1 MEPQKQIVVFLA
13 EFDFQVGQI
22 DSIYGSLKKK
32 ALTIEK
38 QRVTVEAVESA
49 GYWMH
54 NLYCAFEDLFKLV
67 AGFWE
72 NNLSANGEYHIHLLK
87 RMLVEIEGVRPALLS
102 NAAYK
107 YLNELRGFRHVFRHA
122 YSYGLDAER
131 VSTLLHKILDQKDL
145 LIGDLKTFRNTVAGF
160 AKALDESSK

>member
-1 MEPQKQIVVFLA
+1 MEPQKQIVIFLA
-13 EFDFQVGQI
+13 EFDFQVRQI
-22 DSIYGSLKKK
+22 DSIYGSLAKKVV
-32 ALTIEK
+32 AIEK
-38 QRVTVEAVESA
+38 QRVTVETVESA

-102 NAAYK
+102 IAGYR

-122 YSYGLDAER
+122 YSYGLDDER
-131 VSTLLHKILDQKDL
+131 VSALLRKILEQKD
-145 LIGDLKTFRNTVAGF
+145 IVMSDLQAFRNTIAGF
-160 AKALDESSK
+160 AER

>member
-1 MEPQKQIVVFLA
+1 MEPQKQIVIFLA
-13 EFDFQVGQI
+13 EFDFQVRQI
-22 DSIYGSLKKK
+22 DSIYGGLAKK
-32 ALTIEK
+32 AVTIEK
-38 QRVTVEAVESA
+38 QHVTVEAVESA

-102 NAAYK
+102 IAGYR

-122 YSYGLDAER
+122 YSYGLDDER
-131 VSTLLHKILDQKDL
+131 VSALLRKILEQKD
-145 LIGDLKTFRNTVAGF
+145 IVMSDLQAFRNTIAGF
-160 AKALDESSK
+160 AER

>member
-1 MEPQKQIVVFLA
+1 MEPQKQIIIFLA
-13 EFDFQVGQI
+13 EFDFQVRQI
-22 DSIYGSLKKK
+22 DSIYGSLAKKVV
-32 ALTIEK
+32 AIEK
-38 QRVTVEAVESA
+38 QRVTVETVESA

-102 NAAYK
+102 IAGYR

-122 YSYGLDAER
+122 YSYGLDDER
-131 VSTLLHKILDQKDL
+131 VSALLRKILEQKD
-145 LIGDLKTFRNTVAGF
+145 IVMSDLQAFRNTIAGF
-160 AKALDESSK
+160 AER

>member
-1 MEPQKQIVVFLA
+1 MEPQKQIVIFLA
-13 EFDFQVGQI
+13 EFDFQVRQI
-22 DSIYGSLKKK
+22 DSIYGSLAKK
-32 ALTIEK
+32 AVTIEK
-38 QRVTVEAVESA
+38 QHVTVEAVESA

-102 NAAYK
+102 IAGYR

-122 YSYGLDAER
+122 YSYGLDDER
-131 VSTLLHKILDQKDL
+131 VSALLRKILEQKD
-145 LIGDLKTFRNTVAGF
+145 IVMSDLQTFRNTIAGF
-160 AKALDESSK
+160 AER

>member
-1 MEPQKQIVVFLA
+1 MEPQKQIVIFLA
-13 EFDFQVGQI
+13 EFDFQVRQI
-22 DSIYGSLKKK
+22 DSIYGSLAKK
-32 ALTIEK
+32 AVTIEK
-38 QRVTVEAVESA
+38 QHVTVEAVESA

-87 RMLVEIEGVRPALLS
+87 RMLVEIEGIRPALLT
-102 NAAYK
+102 NAGYR

-122 YSYGLDAER
+122 YSYGLDDER
-131 VSTLLHKILDQKDL
+131 VRALLRKILDQKDTV
-145 LIGDLKTFRNTVAGF
+145 ISDLQTFRNTIAGF
-160 AKALDESSK
+160 AER

>member
-1 MEPQKQIVVFLA
+1 MEPQKQIVIFLA
-13 EFDFQVGQI
+13 EFDFQVRQI
-22 DSIYGSLKKK
+22 DSIYGSLTKKVV
-32 ALTIEK
+32 TIEK
-38 QRVTVEAVESA
+38 QRATVEAFESA

-102 NAAYK
+102 IAGYR

-122 YSYGLDAER
+122 YSYGLDDER
-131 VSTLLHKILDQKDL
+131 VSALLRKILEQKD
-145 LIGDLKTFRNTVAGF
+145 IVMSDLQAFRNTIAGF
-160 AKALDESSK
+160 AER

>member
-1 MEPQKQIVVFLA
+1 MEPHKQIVIFLA
-13 EFDFQVGQI
+13 EFDFQVRQI
-22 DSIYGSLKKK
+22 YSIYGSLKTK
-32 ALTIEK
+32 AVTIEK
-38 QRVTVEAVESA
+38 QRATSEAVESA

-122 YSYGLDAER
+122 YSYGLDNER
-131 VSTLLHKILDQKDL
+131 VSALLRKILDQKNTVISDL
-145 LIGDLKTFRNTVAGF
+145 QTFRNTVAGF
-160 AKALDESSK
+160 TE